1 MCDLLPTLRRPH
13 LMVRR
18 TSLVHPPTP
27 YHSHWPVTSQTCPGK
42 RNHKLEL
49 ESQARVTNLVTFS
62 VNLKAIKRL
71 VQESALKMEII
82 PNPKEVDGV
91 KVLQLETAT
100 GATIRVRSKII
111 YFQPPPPISSLIML
125 LNSVGN
131 FLSRI
136 KSIPSIVEL
145 DSLKMSGDGGLDLV
159 SP

>member
-1 MCDLLPTLRRPH
+1 MIYYCFPIIVDLLGFSCRKCFLGD
-13 LMVRR
+13 LM
-18 TSLVHPPTP
+18 
-27 YHSHWPVTSQTCPGK
+27 
-42 RNHKLEL
+42 KLL
-49 ESQARVTNLVTFS
+49 EIAQVPDEHVNEFKLIEKFKIFNPNNLW

-71 VQESALKMEII
+71 VQKSALKMDII

-131 FLSRI
+131 FFSRI

-145 DSLKMSGDGGLDLV
+145 NSLKMSGDGGLDLV